1 VYNFTGKI
9 FDAEQVAYLL
19 SRLSV
24 FDLSAPGGSFMP
36 ESDRVKARFY
46 PFLKDSFK
54 GVWAYATLVV
64 LEPSAQIVA
73 HKDEWTGALTRYHI
87 PLQLNEWCWVYTE
100 ADWRRDVGFNGWQQ
114 LELGYVYKMNPGL
127 PHGAVNWGTTRR
139 IHLLIDTPN
148 VTEA

>member
-1 VYNFTGKI
+1 MYNFTGQI

-73 HKDEWTGALTRYHI
+73 HTDHWTGALTRYHI
-87 PLQLNEWCWVYTE
+87 PLQQNDGCWVYSDR
-100 ADWRRDVGFNGWQQ
+100 DWEQLTVGN
-114 LELGYVYKMNPGL
+114 VYTMNPGL

-139 IHLLIDTPN
+139 IHLLID
-148 VTEA
+148 VAQ